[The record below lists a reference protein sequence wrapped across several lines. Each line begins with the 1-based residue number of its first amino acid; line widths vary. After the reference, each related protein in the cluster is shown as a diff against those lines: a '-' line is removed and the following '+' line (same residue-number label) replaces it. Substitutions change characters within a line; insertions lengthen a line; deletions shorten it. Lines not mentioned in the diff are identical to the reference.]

1 MSSKPITVIATF
13 QANPGKE
20 AELQKALTSLIAPT
34 RLEAGC
40 INYDLHV
47 SSEYPSRFLFHE
59 TWTSRAHLDAHLQ
72 SVHVKVMFP
81 RVSELCVAF
90 PDIVVWEKI
99 A

>member
-1 MSSKPITVIATF
+1 MSAKPITVVATF

-20 AELQKALTSLIAPT
+20 AELQKALASLVAPT
-34 RLEAGC
+34 RQEAGC

-47 SSEYPSRFLFHE
+47 SAEFPSKFLFHE

>member
-1 MSSKPITVIATF
+1 MNPKPVTVIATF

-20 AELQKALTSLIAPT
+20 VELQKALTSLIART
-34 RLEAGC
+34 RQEPGC

-47 SSEYPSRFLFHE
+47 SAEYPSRFLFHE

-72 SVHVKVMFP
+72 SEHVKVMFP

-90 PDIVVWEKI
+90 PDIVVWDKI

>member
-1 MSSKPITVIATF
+1 MNAKAVTVIATI
-13 QANPGKE
+13 QAKPGME
-20 AELQKALTSLIAPT
+20 AEVKKALISMVAPT
-34 RLEAGC
+34 RKEAGC

-47 SSEYPSRFLFHE
+47 SAEYPSRFLFHE
-59 TWTSRAHLDAHLQ
+59 TWVSRAHLDAHLQ
-72 SVHVKVMFP
+72 SVHIKVMFP

>member
-1 MSSKPITVIATF
+1 MNSKPITVTATF

-20 AELQKALTSLIAPT
+20 AVLQKALASLIVAT
-34 RLEAGC
+34 RKEAGC
-40 INYDLHV
+40 INYDLHI
-47 SSEYPSRFLFHE
+47 SAEYPSRFLFHE
-59 TWTSRAHLDAHLQ
+59 TWASRGHLDAHLQ
-72 SVHVKVMFP
+72 STHIKVMFP